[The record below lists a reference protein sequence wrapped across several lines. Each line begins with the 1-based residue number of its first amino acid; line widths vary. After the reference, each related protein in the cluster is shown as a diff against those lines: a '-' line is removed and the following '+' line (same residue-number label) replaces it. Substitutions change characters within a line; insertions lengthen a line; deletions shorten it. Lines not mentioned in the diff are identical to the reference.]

1 MASFAL
7 FGISVSRGI
16 SIGRAHLIAHAA
28 MDTKHYLVP
37 QEKVEAEVERL
48 QQALSTVQKELETIW
63 SNLPVDAPV
72 ELGAFLDVHAMIL
85 ADSMISKEPFNIIRT
100 RRYNA
105 EWALLTQIEEL
116 SAKFD
121 HIEDPYLRERKADIQ
136 QVSERIMKVLTGTPT
151 DYIPYPRNPTANA
164 SI

>member
-1 MASFAL
+1 MASFSL

-48 QQALSTVQKELETIW
+48 QQALGTVQKELETIW
-63 SNLPVDAPV
+63 TSLPQDAPV

-85 ADSMISKEPFNIIRT
+85 ADSVISKEPFNIIRT

-105 EWALLTQIEEL
+105 EWALMTQIEEL
-116 SAKFD
+116 TARFE
-121 HIEDPYLRERKADIQ
+121 HIEDP
-136 QVSERIMKVLTGTPT
+136 
-151 DYIPYPRNPTANA
+151 
-164 SI
+164 